1 MKMLEIRRGEI
12 LCYHDIY
19 FYILPNYD
27 FGFTQIALDG
37 IAMKIE
43 RVNAYVPRGKLR
55 MNQKS

>member
-1 MKMLEIRRGEI
+1 MLEIRRGEI

-27 FGFTQIALDG
+27 FGFAQIALDG

-43 RVNAYVPRGKLR
+43 WVNAYVPSGKLR
-55 MNQKS
+55 MNKKS